1 MEHTNQDAAHV
12 RAAQSDGVHY
22 SVYGRGHIVSLA
34 HSTIM
39 CAIDDNPSE
48 KFCLW
53 MNLASFAIDEQELVS
68 AHELMSGGAI
78 QPMEDD
84 VEAEAA
90 EKSDMPSLPCDERA
104 ASVRRMQRRS
114 QRDLPRNSVCNLQMT
129 AATRLCVGGDLVP
142 IEPQVATR
150 KNEGTRGCYRNLNV
164 ITERNSGFYTLSRG
178 AGLR

>member
-1 MEHTNQDAAHV
+1 
-12 RAAQSDGVHY
+12 
-22 SVYGRGHIVSLA
+22 
-34 HSTIM
+34 
-39 CAIDDNPSE
+39 
-48 KFCLW
+48 

-90 EKSDMPSLPCDERA
+90 EQEAEATAAAAAAAREERYFMPSLPCDERA

-164 ITERNSGFYTLSRG
+164 ITEKNSGFYTLSRG

>member
-1 MEHTNQDAAHV
+1 LTISHYI
-12 RAAQSDGVHY
+12 HY

-34 HSTIM
+34 HSTII
-39 CAIDDNPSE
+39 CAIDNPSE

-90 EKSDMPSLPCDERA
+90 EQEAEATAAAAAAAREERYFMPSLPCDERA

-114 QRDLPRNSVCNLQMT
+114 QSTKRPAKKQRVQSSNDSSDI
-129 AATRLCVGGDLVP
+129 RLYSFV
-142 IEPQVATR
+142 
-150 KNEGTRGCYRNLNV
+150 V
-164 ITERNSGFYTLSRG
+164 ISSL
-178 AGLR
+178 